1 MGRRISAVFAAA
13 LIAAGCAGGGGLEK
27 SRGAESVWKRATP
40 KQAGIDPHVLD
51 ATDLKG
57 VTSVL
62 VARHGR
68 LVFERY
74 YGIKPTDRVPVFSI
88 TKSVVSALVG
98 IALADGRL
106 RSVNERL
113 AEVVPGADPRIR
125 LRHLLSMS
133 AGYGRQLNYGPTDAP
148 TLANRPLVSAPGT
161 TFGYDSGS
169 SDLLAAVVASVT
181 GMPAAEYARQRL
193 FKPLGVNDVAWPGSH
208 GGSGIVMHPRDLLAF
223 GQLYLDGGTWHGQRV
238 VPSSWVRTST
248 SPHIAVPPVQ
258 GVTNAYGYDWWIE
271 TGGRRF
277 FAAHGYLGQV
287 LAVFPSLD
295 EVVVVTSSGESFG
308 TSELVRRVVDATR
321 P

>member
-13 LIAAGCAGGGGLEK
+13 LIAAGCAGGGRQQ
-27 SRGAESVWKRATP
+27 SRGAGSVWKRATP
-40 KQAGIDPHVLD
+40 QQAGIDPHVLD
-51 ATDLKG
+51 AADLKG

-74 YGIKPTDRVPVFSI
+74 FGIKPTDRVPVFSI

-113 AEVVPGADPRIR
+113 ADVVPGADPRIR

-161 TFGYDSGS
+161 TFRYDSGS
-169 SDLLAAVVASVT
+169 SDLLAAIVASVT
-181 GMPAAEYARQRL
+181 GMPAAEYARRRL
-193 FKPLGVNDVAWPGSH
+193 FKPLGINDAAWPDSH

-223 GQLYLDGGTWHGQRV
+223 GQLYLDGGTWQGRRII
-238 VPSSWVRTST
+238 PSAWVRTST
-248 SPHIAVPPVQ
+248 NPHIAVPPVQ
-258 GVTNAYGYDWWIE
+258 GVTTAYGYDWWTEI
-271 TGGRRF
+271 GGRRF

-295 EVVVVTSSGESFG
+295 EVVLVTSSGESFG
-308 TSELVRRVVDATR
+308 TWDLVRRVVDATR

>member
-13 LIAAGCAGGGGLEK
+13 LIAAGCAGGGRQQ
-27 SRGAESVWKRATP
+27 SRGAGSVWNRATP
-40 KQAGIDPHVLD
+40 QQAGIDPHVLD
-51 ATDLKG
+51 AADLKG

-74 YGIKPTDRVPVFSI
+74 FGIKPTDRVPVFSI

-106 RSVNERL
+106 RSMNERL
-113 AEVVPGADPRIR
+113 AEIVPGADPRIR

-161 TFGYDSGS
+161 TFRYDSGS
-169 SDLLAAVVASVT
+169 SDLLAAVVARVT
-181 GMPAAEYARQRL
+181 GMPAAEYARRRL
-193 FKPLGVNDVAWPGSH
+193 FKPLGVNDLAWPGSH

-223 GQLYLDGGTWHGQRV
+223 GQLYLDGGTWHGKRI

-271 TGGRRF
+271 TGGRPF

-295 EVVVVTSSGESFG
+295 EVVVITSSGESPG
-308 TSELVRRVVDATR
+308 TSEVVRRVVDATR